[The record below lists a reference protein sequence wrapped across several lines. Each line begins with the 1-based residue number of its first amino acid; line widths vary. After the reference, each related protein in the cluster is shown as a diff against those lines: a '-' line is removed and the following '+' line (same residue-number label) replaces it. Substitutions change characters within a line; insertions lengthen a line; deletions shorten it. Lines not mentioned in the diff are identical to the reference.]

1 MGRVRGVTPCSASES
16 CTLSHVVSHPAVSD
30 ADPWSRLGLD
40 RIVTA
45 VQALLAGGWLDDRSP
60 AVLVHDLDRLRAR
73 AAALRERFPAGTLHA
88 AAIKAN
94 PVLAI
99 LRVLVDAGLGLEA
112 ASWEE
117 VELARAAGCAPERIV
132 LDSPA
137 KTRTELRE
145 ALLAGVRL
153 NLDNLDEL
161 RRVAELGPP
170 PGAMVGLRINPAVG
184 GGAIASTSV
193 AGRGSRFGVP
203 LPASPAAL
211 VEPFARH
218 PWLTGLHVHVGSQG
232 CPLPLLVTAV
242 QLVLELREALH
253 AQLGRAQIRWIDI
266 GGGLPTDYG
275 QGGDVPHLD
284 QYVDAL
290 QRQAPAL
297 FEGDLEIVTELGR
310 ALQTGCGIA
319 VSRVEYVKEVDGRR
333 LATVHVGADLLV
345 RTAYAPA
352 DWPHELLVLDPEG
365 RPREGPLQPW
375 TIVGPLCFAGDVIA
389 RDRPLPAIAE
399 GDLLVVRDTGGY
411 TLGMWSRHCSRG
423 MPEVLGLQGDPPRVH
438 LQSLRPRETAQDI
451 VRFWGDGSS
460 GP

>member
-1 MGRVRGVTPCSASES
+1 MSTS
-16 CTLSHVVSHPAVSD
+16 
-30 ADPWSRLGLD
+30 DPWQRRLGPE
-40 RIVTA
+40 RIGAT
-45 VQALLAGGWLDDRSP
+45 VQALLAGGWLDDRRP
-60 AVLVHDLDRLRAR
+60 AVLVHDLDLMRAR
-73 AAALRERFPAGTLHA
+73 AEGLRERFPATALHA
-88 AAIKAN
+88 VAIKAN

-99 LRVLVDAGLGLEA
+99 LRELVDAGLGLEA

-117 VELARAAGCAPERIV
+117 VELARAAGCAPACIV
-132 LDSPA
+132 YDSPA

-145 ALLAGVRL
+145 ALDAGVRL

-161 RRVAELGPP
+161 RRVAELQPP

-203 LPASPAAL
+203 LPDSPQAL
-211 VEPFARH
+211 VEPLRQH

-232 CPLPLLVTAV
+232 CPLPLLTTAV
-242 QLVLELREALH
+242 RLALELRQALH
-253 AQLGRAQIRWIDI
+253 ERLGYAQIRWIDI

-275 QGGDVPHLD
+275 QDGDIPHLG

-290 QRQAPAL
+290 RQQTPAL
-297 FEGDLEIVTELGR
+297 FTDDVQIVTELGR
-310 ALQTGCGIA
+310 ALQAGCGFA

-333 LATVHVGADLLV
+333 LATVHVGADLLL

-352 DWPHELLVLDPEG
+352 DWPHELLVLDPAG
-365 RPREGPLQPW
+365 RPRGGSLEPW

-389 RDRPLPAIAE
+389 RDRPLPPIAE
-399 GDLLVVRDTGGY
+399 GDLVVVRDTGGY

-423 MPEVLGLQGDPPRVH
+423 MPEVLGLRGDPPALS

-451 VRFWGDGSS
+451 VSFWGEGRS
-460 GP
+460 GPRA